1 MGCSQTRRRAMDLGA
16 VVPIRDSQH
25 TIADIDRHG
34 AGGVIDRAISSL
46 RSKVDTLREERDA

>member
-1 MGCSQTRRRAMDLGA
+1 MDLGA